1 MHYEL
6 YIDSLFFL
14 NFIMNLFLLF
24 LVDRSTL
31 RMASPGRMAAG
42 AAVGAACALLPFLLE
57 GKAIVKLAA
66 GAALGAAGGVCITFR
81 GGGLRMVL

>member
-1 MHYEL
+1 MIVKRMMPMHYEL

-42 AAVGAACALLPFLLE
+42 AAVGFPFCL
-57 GKAIVKLAA
+57 KAKLSSSWRQERRWER
-66 GAALGAAGGVCITFR
+66 R
-81 GGGLRMVL
+81 GCSASHSG

>member
-14 NFIMNLFLLF
+14 NFIMNLYLLI

-31 RMASPGRMAAG
+31 RIAGPGR
-42 AAVGAACALLPFLLE
+42 LE
-57 GKAIVKLAA
+57 PP
-66 GAALGAAGGVCITFR
+66 
-81 GGGLRMVL
+81 

>member
-66 GAALGAAGGVCITFR
+66 GAALGAAGALFFAIR
-81 GGGLRMVL
+81 GWGLALFF